1 MTDVR
6 KELIKTADQIRR
18 KFRALKRGRD
28 MIEETRIENLKPIT
42 EPLKELI
49 EAQKTAPLLAL
60 PPPPPPPP
68 PHTPKPLPRITEGPL
83 TPTRTITIGNIAK
96 GYLSHSFKK
105 ENDADHT
112 YGIRFD
118 NMAYKIGNKVIE
130 IKNNDI
136 IIGDTLYKGT
146 QGLWELIT
154 LKKPKEY
161 TQDDLD
167 TYKTILL
174 QTNGHLKNYIDG
186 AQISANRHT
195 KYLNIIKPL
204 FHSTGEG
211 LMVAN
216 DNKIEQRYWDD
227 PNELVNRLRILHLS
241 KNAGN
246 TGVHNEMESIIE
258 ELLERK
264 IIFHK

>member
-1 MTDVR
+1 V
-6 KELIKTADQIRR
+6 
-18 KFRALKRGRD
+18 
-28 MIEETRIENLKPIT
+28 
-42 EPLKELI
+42 EPLKELV
-49 EAQKTAPLLAL
+49 ETQKAFKPL
-60 PPPPPPPP
+60 PPHAIIETPM
-68 PHTPKPLPRITEGPL
+68 TPKPLPRLTERPL
-83 TPTRTITIGNIAK
+83 TPRRIMTIGNIAR
-96 GYLSHSFKK
+96 GYLSHSLEK
-105 ENDADHT
+105 EQVADHT
-112 YGIRFD
+112 YGLRYD
-118 NMAYKIGNKVIE
+118 NMAYKIGNKIVE
-130 IKNNDI
+130 IKMNDI
-136 IIGDTLYKGT
+136 IIGDTPYKGT

-161 TQDDLD
+161 TKDDLD
-167 TYKTILL
+167 TYKAILL

-186 AQISANRHT
+186 AQISSNKYS

-211 LMVAN
+211 LMEAN

-227 PNELVNRLRILHLS
+227 PNELVDRLILLHLS